1 MDKLQEIRTYATSLS
16 LVHTKKE
23 LENLIHEAESDESGY
38 AAFLYDVLGGEI
50 RYRQDRAR
58 EKRIKEAGF
67 PYKKYLKDFDLNFCQ
82 SITRKQ
88 LNQLSELT
96 WIDGIYN
103 LILSGPPGVGKTH
116 LAIALA
122 HHACEEGYKVS
133 YTTMQ
138 TLMQVLRTEEIDRR
152 SRAKMNRIR
161 KSNLLVVDEV
171 GYLPVTTAEGNLFFQ
186 LISELQEQTS
196 IIITTNKGFE
206 EWAEFLDD
214 IALAT
219 AILDRLSYRCDRIQM
234 TAKEQRAVR
243 EWVKDG
249 NSVYENASGV
259 WAEGGVAVEFLTVW
273 RDEEYIRRHTKGMNP
288 EDTQKFAMEYYGWS
302 DDTELPIQYGE
313 PDSRFIFPSDKD

>member
-1 MDKLQEIRTYATSLS
+1 MDKIQEIKGYASSLG
-16 LVHTKKE
+16 LIHTRDD
-23 LENLIHEAESDESGY
+23 LETIIHEAEKSQSSYTE
-38 AAFLYDVLGGEI
+38 FIQDVLCGEI
-50 RYRQDRAR
+50 KYRQNKAK

-96 WIDGIYN
+96 WVDGIYN

-122 HHACEEGYKVS
+122 YHACEEGYKVS
-133 YTTMQ
+133 YTSMQ
-138 TLMQVLRTEEIDRR
+138 SLMQVLRTCEVDRR
-152 SRAKMNRIR
+152 SRAKLNRIL

-171 GYLPVTTAEGNLFFQ
+171 GYLPITSVEGNLFFQ
-186 LISELQEQTS
+186 LISQLQEQTS

-214 IALAT
+214 AALAT

-234 TAKEQRAVR
+234 SGKSYRL
-243 EWVKDG
+243 
-249 NSVYENASGV
+249 ENRKS
-259 WAEGGVAVEFLTVW
+259 FL
-273 RDEEYIRRHTKGMNP
+273 DKKG
-288 EDTQKFAMEYYGWS
+288 
-302 DDTELPIQYGE
+302 TENNEIL
-313 PDSRFIFPSDKD
+313 

>member
-1 MDKLQEIRTYATSLS
+1 MDKIKEIKGYASSLG
-16 LVHTKKE
+16 LTHTRDD
-23 LENLIHEAESDESGY
+23 LETIIHEAEKAQSGY
-38 AAFLYDVLGGEI
+38 VEFIQDVFGGEI
-50 RYRQDRAR
+50 KYRQNKAK

-96 WIDGIYN
+96 WVDGIYN

-122 HHACEEGYKVS
+122 YHACEEGYKVS
-133 YTTMQ
+133 YTSMQ
-138 TLMQVLRTEEIDRR
+138 SLMQVLRTCEVDRR
-152 SRAKMNRIR
+152 SRTKMNRIL

-171 GYLPVTTAEGNLFFQ
+171 GYLPITSVEGNLFFQ
-186 LISELQEQTS
+186 LISQLQEQTS

-214 IALAT
+214 AALAT

-234 TAKEQRAVR
+234 SGKSYRL
-243 EWVKDG
+243 
-249 NSVYENASGV
+249 ENRKSFLSKNDMKK
-259 WAEGGVAVEFLTVW
+259 AEVS
-273 RDEEYIRRHTKGMNP
+273 N
-288 EDTQKFAMEYYGWS
+288 
-302 DDTELPIQYGE
+302 
-313 PDSRFIFPSDKD
+313 

>member
-1 MDKLQEIRTYATSLS
+1 MDKLQEIRNYATSLS
-16 LVHTKKE
+16 LKHTKDE
-23 LENLIHEAESDESGY
+23 LENLIHEAERGEVSYLS
-38 AAFLYDVLGGEI
+38 FLHEVLGSEI
-50 RYRQDRAR
+50 RYRHDKAKER
-58 EKRIKEAGF
+58 RIKEAGF
-67 PYKKYLKDFDLNFCQ
+67 PYKKYLQDFDLDFCQ
-82 SITRKQ
+82 SITAKQ

-116 LAIALA
+116 LSIALA
-122 HHACEEGYKVS
+122 YHACEEGYKVS

-138 TLMQVLRTEEIDRR
+138 SLMQVLRTEEIDRR
-152 SRAKMNRIR
+152 SKAKMNRIR

-171 GYLPVTTAEGNLFFQ
+171 GYLPISSTEGNLFFQ

-234 TAKEQRAVR
+234 SGKSYRLENRKSFLNKGAKEN
-243 EWVKDG
+243 EI
-249 NSVYENASGV
+249 S
-259 WAEGGVAVEFLTVW
+259 
-273 RDEEYIRRHTKGMNP
+273 
-288 EDTQKFAMEYYGWS
+288 
-302 DDTELPIQYGE
+302 
-313 PDSRFIFPSDKD
+313 

>member
-1 MDKLQEIRTYATSLS
+1 MDKIQEIKGYASSLG
-16 LVHTKKE
+16 LTHTRDD
-23 LENLIHEAESDESGY
+23 LETIIHEAEKAQSSYVE
-38 AAFLYDVLGGEI
+38 FIQDVLGGEI
-50 RYRQDRAR
+50 KYRQNKAK

-67 PYKKYLKDFDLNFCQ
+67 PYKKYLKDFDLDFCQ

-122 HHACEEGYKVS
+122 YHACEEGYKVS
-133 YTTMQ
+133 YTSMQ
-138 TLMQVLRTEEIDRR
+138 YLMQVLRTCEVDRR
-152 SRAKMNRIR
+152 SRAKMNRIL

-171 GYLPVTTAEGNLFFQ
+171 GYLPITSVEGNLFFQ
-186 LISELQEQTS
+186 LISQLQEQTS

-214 IALAT
+214 AALAT

-234 TAKEQRAVR
+234 SGKSYRL
-243 EWVKDG
+243 
-249 NSVYENASGV
+249 ENRKS
-259 WAEGGVAVEFLTVW
+259 FL
-273 RDEEYIRRHTKGMNP
+273 DKKG
-288 EDTQKFAMEYYGWS
+288 
-302 DDTELPIQYGE
+302 TENNEIL
-313 PDSRFIFPSDKD
+313 

>member
-1 MDKLQEIRTYATSLS
+1 MDKIQEIKGYASSLG
-16 LVHTKKE
+16 LTHTRDD
-23 LENLIHEAESDESGY
+23 LETIIHEAEKAQSGY
-38 AAFLYDVLGGEI
+38 VEFIQDVLGGEI
-50 RYRQDRAR
+50 KYRQNKAK

-96 WIDGIYN
+96 WVDGIYN

-122 HHACEEGYKVS
+122 YHACEEGYKVS
-133 YTTMQ
+133 YTSMQ
-138 TLMQVLRTEEIDRR
+138 SLMQVLRTCEVDRR
-152 SRAKMNRIR
+152 SRTKMNRIL

-171 GYLPVTTAEGNLFFQ
+171 GYLPITSVEGNLFFQ
-186 LISELQEQTS
+186 LISQLQEQTS

-214 IALAT
+214 AALAT

-234 TAKEQRAVR
+234 SGKSYRL
-243 EWVKDG
+243 
-249 NSVYENASGV
+249 ENRRS
-259 WAEGGVAVEFLTVW
+259 FL
-273 RDEEYIRRHTKGMNP
+273 DKKG
-288 EDTQKFAMEYYGWS
+288 
-302 DDTELPIQYGE
+302 TENNEIL
-313 PDSRFIFPSDKD
+313 